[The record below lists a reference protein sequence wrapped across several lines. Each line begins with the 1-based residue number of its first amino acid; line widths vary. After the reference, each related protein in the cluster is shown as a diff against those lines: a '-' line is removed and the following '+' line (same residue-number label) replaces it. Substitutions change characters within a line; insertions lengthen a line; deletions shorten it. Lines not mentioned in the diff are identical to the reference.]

1 MADPISTSAAT
12 STVANDFQAMK
23 ADIEKSASKA
33 APKAPPA
40 VTQQAAPA
48 VADVRQAVE
57 ILNKQ
62 LAKNNQV
69 LGFSYDESVKSPVI
83 TVKNSESGE
92 VIRQIPNEQVVRMAH
107 HIDQL
112 KGLVFNKVG

>member
-12 STVANDFQAMK
+12 STVANDFLAMK
-23 ADIEKSASKA
+23 ADIEKSASNA
-33 APKAPPA
+33 APNAPPA
-40 VTQQAAPA
+40 PSQQAAPA
-48 VADVRQAVE
+48 AADLRQAVE
-57 ILNKQ
+57 MLNKQ

>member
-1 MADPISTSAAT
+1 MADPITNSMAA
-12 STVANDFQAMK
+12 STVATEFLAMK
-23 ADIEKSASKA
+23 ADMEKSAVKA
-33 APKAPPA
+33 APKPVPA
-40 VTQQAAPA
+40 ASQQAAPP

-62 LAKNNQV
+62 LSKNNQV

-83 TVKNSESGE
+83 TVTNSESGE

>member
-33 APKAPPA
+33 APKPAPA
-40 VTQQAAPA
+40 VSQQAAPPA
-48 VADVRQAVE
+48 AEVRQAVE
-57 ILNKQ
+57 MLNKQ
-62 LAKNNQV
+62 LSKSNQV

-83 TVKNSESGE
+83 TVTNSESGE

>member
-1 MADPISTSAAT
+1 MAEPISTAAAT
-12 STVANDFQAMK
+12 SNVATDFLAMK

-33 APKAPPA
+33 VPKPAPA
-40 VTQQAAPA
+40 VSQQAAPP

-57 ILNKQ
+57 MLNKQ
-62 LAKNNQV
+62 LSKSNQV
-69 LGFSYDESVKSPVI
+69 LGFSYDESVNSPVI
-83 TVKNSESGE
+83 TVTNSESGE